1 MAQHSPRPSPRS
13 PDYPRLTCSRDIQ
26 RFLTYPPR
34 PSRRRRCHDSATAG
48 DPNDAYHVPS
58 IVVISENKDT
68 ALHFRPSTPNPVQV
82 GRPPRGHCGVFPG
95 EARVSNLFYWG
106 DMDAS
111 GPEILD
117 GFAQLAPV
125 TTLMDLA
132 T

>member
-1 MAQHSPRPSPRS
+1 
-13 PDYPRLTCSRDIQ
+13 
-26 RFLTYPPR
+26 
-34 PSRRRRCHDSATAG
+34 
-48 DPNDAYHVPS
+48 
-58 IVVISENKDT
+58 
-68 ALHFRPSTPNPVQV
+68 
-82 GRPPRGHCGVFPG
+82 
-95 EARVSNLFYWG
+95 LFYWG